1 MLIDK
6 LLGRKNIE
14 PKYDDTRWFNIAE
27 KPVNIKKQEKNNKDG
42 RKR

>member
-27 KPVNIKKQEKNNKDG
+27 KPVNIKKSEKPNKEK
-42 RKR
+42 KR